1 MNMRKM
7 RDFLKD
13 DLRLSIDF
21 SRSDQNRGLEPPPV
35 QKEPRDDQGR
45 IPLPLDLPAESVDLV
60 QALGGRRSHRAWTGK
75 EISLAEL
82 GFLLWATQGVRRNAG
97 PGRVFR
103 TVPSAGRQIGRA
115 SCRERV

>member
-60 QALGGRRSHRAWTGK
+60 QALGGRRNVLRSEERRVGK
-75 EISLAEL
+75 E
-82 GFLLWATQGVRRNAG
+82 
-97 PGRVFR
+97 
-103 TVPSAGRQIGRA
+103 
-115 SCRERV
+115 CRSRWSPYH